1 MTRILPAPIQPYA
14 ADIVFSRP
22 GEEWELDF
30 ANGFRA
36 HVTKAGDG
44 DWFLDVIVLVEDEE
58 YPFLPVRQPISEVAL
73 MVGLAM
79 LHDAT
84 YVARTIDES
93 IARVQSIP
101 ALAPVQPFLHR
112 LVRAVWL
119 PTYVELV
126 FDVGN
131 LGVVVRWAPANDAVG
146 LDTDSV
152 MMEVREFRTDWDGV
166 RKVGWLVQEL
176 PVTTIEEAAAVLAAR
191 SDLARMNVR

>member
-36 HVTKAGDG
+36 HVTRADS
-44 DWFLDVIVLVEDEE
+44 DAWFLDVIVIVEDEE
-58 YPFLPVRQPISEVAL
+58 YPFLPHRQPVSEVAL
-73 MVGLAM
+73 MVGLAL

-84 YVARTIDES
+84 YVASTIDES
-93 IARVQSIP
+93 IARVRSIP

-112 LVRAVWL
+112 LVRAIWL

-126 FDVGN
+126 FDVGGH
-131 LGVVVRWAPANDAVG
+131 GVVVRWAPANDAVG
-146 LDTDSV
+146 LHTDSV
-152 MMEVREFRTDWDGV
+152 MMEVRELKTDWDGV
-166 RKVGWLVQEL
+166 TKVGWLVQAL
-176 PVTTIEEAAAVLAAR
+176 PVTTIQDAAAVLAVR

>member
-1 MTRILPAPIQPYA
+1 MTRVLPSFIQPYV
-14 ADIVFSRP
+14 ADIVFARP

-30 ANGFRA
+30 ENGFRA
-36 HVTKAGDG
+36 HVTKADDG
-44 DWFLDVIVLVEDEE
+44 DWFLDVIVIVEDEE

-101 ALAPVQPFLHR
+101 ALAPVQQFLHL
-112 LVRAVWL
+112 LVRAIWL

-131 LGVVVRWAPANDAVG
+131 LGVVVRWASANDAVG
-146 LDTDSV
+146 LDTDFV
-152 MMEVREFRTDWDGV
+152 MMEVRELKTDSDGV
-166 RKVGWLVQEL
+166 TKVGWLVQEL
-176 PVTTIEEAAAVLAAR
+176 PVTTIDEAAAVLAVR
-191 SDLARMNVR
+191 SDLACMTR